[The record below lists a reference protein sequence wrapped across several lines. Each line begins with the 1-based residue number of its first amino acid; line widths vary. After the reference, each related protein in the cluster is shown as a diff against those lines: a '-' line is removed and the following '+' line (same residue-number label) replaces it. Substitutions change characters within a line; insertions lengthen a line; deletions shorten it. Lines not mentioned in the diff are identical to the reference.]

1 MIWDF
6 SGSTGS
12 KVLVYHI
19 LICLLF
25 TGAVGCTYKGS
36 IPSDFTIPPSRP
48 DHKIPL
54 KVSLVRKESPD
65 LHGRGGPFKYEINL
79 DPGLTAAL
87 ASKLSS
93 IFEGV
98 SVITDVREATD
109 TNLLAHLEVEL
120 QNKTHEFP
128 RGEKDVPISVFYA
141 RLQLSLQDPYSK
153 QRVSSYDVSKTFGID
168 MDNSA
173 MGLTGAT
180 VLTFGLTSPITVP
193 LATSSQ
199 GRYATTVVEEQ
210 LSQMIESIS
219 DKILKDDKRIVARL
233 STISETREPLN
244 QSDQA
249 DSDDTHSVGQW
260 QIDDLKKG
268 VVRVT
273 AQFEGLHRT
282 GTGFIVRLDKH
293 AAYIVTAA
301 HVVEGD
307 SKPEVTFFTDTPH
320 SYQTKIIGMEGGN
333 PKGLAALFMEGQLP
347 SGLKELRLDTTAQV
361 TGGEQVSLIGF
372 PLPAAIPWTVT
383 NGSISGLN
391 GRDLAFQAPVEEG
404 NSGGPLFLNGT
415 VVGVIVEGRGQY
427 GYAVPT
433 SMLTMTL
440 RGWQIRTENNGREK

>member
-36 IPSDFTIPPSRP
+36 IPSDFAVPPSRP
-48 DHKIPL
+48 DHKVPL
-54 KVSLVRKESPD
+54 KVALVRKEPPH
-65 LHGRGGPFKYEINL
+65 LRGNMGGIKYDINL
-79 DPGLTAAL
+79 DPGLNTAL

-109 TNLLAHLEVEL
+109 ANLLAHLEVEL
-120 QNKTHEFP
+120 QNKTHEFL
-128 RGEKDVPISVFYA
+128 RGEKGSGDNVFYA
-141 RLQLSLQDPYSK
+141 RLKLSLQDPHSK
-153 QRVSSYDVSKTFGID
+153 QRVSSYDASQTFWIEP
-168 MDNSA
+168 DNLVWA
-173 MGLTGAT
+173 MLPIVA
-180 VLTFGLTSPITVP
+180 FCIPCPITIP
-193 LATSSQ
+193 LAVSHQ
-199 GRYATTVVEEQ
+199 GRLATTIVEEH

-219 DKILKDDKRIVARL
+219 DKITNDARRIAARL
-233 STISETREPLN
+233 STLSETHEPFN
-244 QSDQA
+244 QSDQTDA
-249 DSDDTHSVGQW
+249 DDTHSVEQW

-273 AQFEGLHRT
+273 AQSEGLHRT

-307 SKPEVTFFTDTPH
+307 SKPKVTFFTDTLH
-320 SYQTKIIGMEGGN
+320 SYQTKIIGLEGGN
-333 PKGLAALFMEGQLP
+333 PKGLAALFVEGQLP
-347 SGLKELRLDTTAQV
+347 SGLRELRLDTTAQV
-361 TGGEQVSLIGF
+361 TGGEQVTLIGF

-383 NGSISGLN
+383 NGNISGLN
-391 GRDLAFQAPVEEG
+391 GRDLTFQAPVEEG
-404 NSGGPLFLNGT
+404 NSGGPLLLNGT

-427 GYAVPT
+427 GLAVPT
-433 SMLTMTL
+433 EMLTLTL
-440 RGWQIRTENNGREK
+440 RGWQIPPKR